1 MSERASETGATSE
14 RAPWAVPHVLERSA
28 AWSWRILVVAGAVAV
43 VAWSLARLS
52 VVLIPVFV
60 ALVMSALL
68 GPVVERLAG
77 VLPRLLAVWATLVT
91 GAAALVG
98 LGYLLWGPLRSSFD
112 DLGSQWDEA
121 RADIEQWLVEGP
133 IGLSPDRVDRFSE
146 SARAAAERLGSGLLA
161 EPASAARTATEVI
174 GGFFLTIVLTF
185 FFLKDGPTMWRWFVE
200 RIGTS
205 RRTLLDDAGG
215 AAFDAMQ
222 GWIRGVAITGLA
234 DAVLI
239 GAALLILDIPAAVP
253 LAVIT
258 FFAAFLPVIGATVAG
273 GLATL
278 IALVSDGPGTAI
290 IVALVVLAVQ
300 QIEGDVLLPLV
311 MQRQVSLHPVVV
323 LLALAVGA
331 AIAGI
336 VGAIVAVPVTA
347 ATSAAVSSMRASR
360 RHHLLLD
367 EPLRADPQDAEAP

>member
-1 MSERASETGATSE
+1 MSDRAVET
-14 RAPWAVPHVLERSA
+14 RAARDAGPGAVPHVLERGA
-28 AWSWRILVVAGAVAV
+28 AWSWRILVVAGAIAV

-68 GPVVERLAG
+68 SPIVDRLAAKM
-77 VLPRLLAVWATLVT
+77 PRLLAVWTTLLT
-91 GAAALVG
+91 GAAALAG

-112 DLGSQWDEA
+112 DLGNQWDEA
-121 RADIEQWLVEGP
+121 RADIERWLVEGP
-133 IGLSPDRVDRFSE
+133 IGLSPERVDQLSE
-146 SARAAAERLGSGLLA
+146 SAREAVERLGSGLLA
-161 EPASAARTATEVI
+161 EPTTAARTATEVI
-174 GGFFLTIVLTF
+174 GGFFLAIVLTF

-215 AAFDAMQ
+215 AAFSAMQ
-222 GWIRGVAITGLA
+222 GWIRGVAITGVA
-234 DAVLI
+234 DAALI
-239 GAALLILDIPAAVP
+239 GAALVILDVPAAIP

-258 FFAAFLPVIGATVAG
+258 FFAAFLPVVGATVAG

-300 QIEGDVLLPLV
+300 QIEGDILMPLV

-347 ATSAAVSSMRASR
+347 ALSAAVSSIRTAG
-360 RHHLLLD
+360 RHRVLLD
-367 EPLRADPQDAEAP
+367 EPDRPIDPDVSP

>member
-1 MSERASETGATSE
+1 MSDRAVESRTARTSE
-14 RAPWAVPHVLERSA
+14 PWAVPHVLERGA

-60 ALVMSALL
+60 AIVMSALL
-68 GPVVERLAG
+68 GPVVERLASAM
-77 VLPRLLAVWATLVT
+77 PRLLAVWATLLT
-91 GAAALVG
+91 GAAALAG

-112 DLGSQWDEA
+112 DLGSQWDDA
-121 RADIEQWLVEGP
+121 RADIERWLVEGP
-133 IGLSPDRVDRFSE
+133 FGLSTERVDELSE
-146 SARAAAERLGSGLLA
+146 SAREAVERLGSGLLA

-174 GGFFLTIVLTF
+174 GGFFLAIVLTF
-185 FFLKDGPTMWRWFVE
+185 FFLKDGPTMWGWLVE
-200 RIGTS
+200 RIGRS
-205 RRTLLDDAGG
+205 RRALLDDAGG
-215 AAFDAMQ
+215 AAFNAMQ
-222 GWIRGVAITGLA
+222 GWIRGVAITGIA

-239 GAALLILDIPAAVP
+239 GAALVILGVPAAIP

-278 IALVSDGPGTAI
+278 IALVSDGPGTAL

-300 QIEGDVLLPLV
+300 QIEGDILLPLV
-311 MQRQVSLHPVVV
+311 MRRQVSLHPVVV

-336 VGAIVAVPVTA
+336 VGAIVAVPFTA
-347 ATSAAVSSMRASR
+347 AVSAAVSSMRAAR

-367 EPLRADPQDAEAP
+367 DPEPPAAADAAT